1 MKNLKPF
8 IFLLVSIFLLMA
20 CKEEQSGG
28 NASLIDKCSVIATR
42 EVTEAGDTVVVCDM
56 AKVKEKV
63 TLPLSQLVDSLEL
76 IRLESIDTAM
86 VGTNILSIDLTDNYI
101 GINSTYSYKLFAR
114 NGKYLRDIGQIGQ
127 GPGEYVMIYY
137 SQIDEA
143 YDRIYL
149 LPWDAFGILVYD
161 LQGNFIEKIS
171 LPYMVPKGV
180 MKIDTK
186 SERVSVVKLPW
197 GEDDSPTVWVQDFNG
212 KVLQG
217 NRAKHLDVWPDY
229 SSEVFCERMKFGD
242 RNNFYFSSAI
252 ARVDSL
258 YQYFSTE
265 NRCIPIFSTAFTG
278 EVPFHSYYEFSN
290 HYLVKVL
297 LEDKFYPDNLDY
309 CVFVDKST
317 LRGGL
322 LELSLD
328 MLGGVQLPLN
338 YKIVSDFENFIYY
351 IEPGMLLSSLEE
363 MLQYK
368 RNLSQKEIDEITDF
382 MHSISEDDNNYL
394 LLGKWK

>member
-217 NRAKHLDVWPDY
+217 NRARWCRQRY
-229 SSEVFCERMKFGD
+229 SF
-242 RNNFYFSSAI
+242 NAI
-252 ARVDSL
+252 K
-258 YQYFSTE
+258 E
-265 NRCIPIFSTAFTG
+265 KN
-278 EVPFHSYYEFSN
+278 
-290 HYLVKVL
+290 
-297 LEDKFYPDNLDY
+297 DK
-309 CVFVDKST
+309 KSF
-317 LRGGL
+317 
-322 LELSLD
+322 
-328 MLGGVQLPLN
+328 N
-338 YKIVSDFENFIYY
+338 C
-351 IEPGMLLSSLEE
+351 
-363 MLQYK
+363 
-368 RNLSQKEIDEITDF
+368 
-382 MHSISEDDNNYL
+382 
-394 LLGKWK
+394 